1 MEKIAVEILG
11 LSSTPSHGGA
21 YALLLKEVNG
31 KRQLPIIIGAFE
43 ASSIAMEMEGVKP
56 PRPLTH
62 DLIRNILE
70 NLSLNIVDVTINE
83 LRDGTF
89 YAKISVENLSQVIEI
104 DSRPSDAI
112 AIAVRFGAPIYV
124 AEEVINEAGLISE
137 ETEDD
142 EEEEK
147 SVVAK
152 KIPILKLSE
161 LEQLELK
168 LQKFIEDENYEQ
180 AAKMRDEIKK
190 FQLRH

>member
-31 KRQLPIIIGAFE
+31 NRQLPIIIGAFE

-62 DLIRNILE
+62 DLIRNIIE
-70 NLSLNIVDVTINE
+70 NLSLTIIDVSINE

-89 YAKISVENLSQVIEI
+89 YAKISIENLSQIIEI

-112 AIAVRFGAPIYV
+112 ALAVRFGSPIYV
-124 AEEVINEAGLISE
+124 SEDVFDDAGVVG
-137 ETEDD
+137 DD
-142 EEEEK
+142 SDEGEEK
-147 SVVAK
+147 AEVVSKHSSVKV
-152 KIPILKLSE
+152 SE
-161 LEQLELK
+161 LEQLEKK